1 MEIRNEFQIAERDF
15 AQSSVV
21 LSDNRQRRHLQT
33 GKEFMLPL
41 SSNENELKYEIKE
54 RRVPALVAIGYEECS
69 RWRWEPPE
77 RNRTTAPDVSVGTG
91 VQTDRS
97 WMERSKRLASTSTR
111 QTAPS
116 STQQASLCR

>member
-1 MEIRNEFQIAERDF
+1 MEFFRFVQISRVAGILQNDIMEIRNEFQIAERDF

-77 RNRTTAPDVSVGTG
+77 
-91 VQTDRS
+91 
-97 WMERSKRLASTSTR
+97 
-111 QTAPS
+111 
-116 STQQASLCR
+116 